1 MPARTSEL
9 ELRIRR
15 QLTPAKYGQ
24 LVKDLQ
30 VTVRAF
36 STLEK
41 VAPSLLRTLVREQS
55 RRAHGGSLGAAHA
68 ALEDLIAEVREHKRE
83 IVKPRRAAAFVLIR
97 GGRR

>member
-1 MPARTSEL
+1 MAARNTEL
-9 ELRIRR
+9 ELRIQR

-30 VTVRAF
+30 GTLRAF
-36 STLEK
+36 DLLEK
-41 VAPSLLRTLVREQS
+41 VAPSLLRELVREQS

-83 IVKPRRAAAFVLIR
+83 IVRPARAGGFVLIR